1 MTAPKGSHSVIAFG
15 HDTSLAEGGEDE
27 LLPRDRGSKERPG
40 AKKTPPQKENFI
52 VLCSF
57 RHERFVN
64 FYKYYQ
70 NIFSTVWIFAI
81 ILPRMRGYSSPTL
94 LALTVLTK
102 GAKHYEVHIRL

>member
-1 MTAPKGSHSVIAFG
+1 MGQKRRRPKRSGASGWDIGKPPRTILHHVQARVNRRFCRKTA
-15 HDTSLAEGGEDE
+15 
-27 LLPRDRGSKERPG
+27 
-40 AKKTPPQKENFI
+40 
-52 VLCSF
+52 SF
-57 RHERFVN
+57 VESGRSRQIHERFVN

-81 ILPRMRGYSSPTL
+81 ILTRMRGYSSPTL